1 MILDISLYLT
11 EIIEIIIPNDVN
23 EMNIKKIEGKDMVRN
38 SKKFT
43 SLSNK
48 KITKNINR
56 QLCKNIRKFLKE
68 TLKR

>member
-1 MILDISLYLT
+1 MTGVINYEGKPAANVRLLR
-11 EIIEIIIPNDVN
+11 
-23 EMNIKKIEGKDMVRN
+23 KIEGKDIVRN

>member
-1 MILDISLYLT
+1 MMLDISLYLT
-11 EIIEIIIPNDVN
+11 EIIEIIIPKDVN
-23 EMNIKKIEGKDMVRN
+23 EMNIKKIEGKDIVRN